1 MKFPL
6 QLSAMAWAL
15 FAALPLPSSAN
26 SRASGASY
34 VAMGSSFAAG
44 PGLLPH
50 VADAP
55 ARCGRSTHNY
65 AQQFALLRGL
75 TLADVSCSAATTQ
88 AILEAWNELPA
99 QIEAVGPATRL
110 VTVTI
115 GGNDVGY
122 VGHLLYA
129 SCRQLA
135 AQGRVAAGRCRPA
148 SEATEADFVT
158 LGRSMRAIAAAVR
171 ARAPQA
177 QLVFVDYLT
186 LLPPV
191 QRCEVTPLTA
201 AEADQA
207 RATAARLL
215 ALTAEIA
222 QATDALLLRA
232 SSLSEDHHA
241 CAAEPWVWGYPA
253 PEKQAPYHP
262 NRAGMS
268 ALAKALDRALPR

>member
-1 MKFPL
+1 MTGRPL
-6 QLSAMAWAL
+6 KPRFLLAAL
-15 FAALPLPSSAN
+15 VAALPGVAFAQPA
-26 SRASGASY
+26 ADY

-50 VADAP
+50 ATEAP
-55 ARCGRSTHNY
+55 TRCGRSTRNY
-65 AQQFALLRGL
+65 AQQLAALRGL

-88 AILEAWNELPA
+88 AILAPWKELPA
-99 QIEAVGPATRL
+99 QIDAVGPATRL

-122 VGHLLYA
+122 VGRLLHA

-135 AQGRVAAGRCRPA
+135 ELGRVAADRCRPA
-148 SEATEADFVT
+148 NEATDADFAA
-158 LGRSMRAIAAAVR
+158 LGLSMRAIAAAVR

-186 LLPPV
+186 LLPPS
-191 QRCEVTPLTA
+191 QTCAATPLTA

-215 ALTAEIA
+215 ALTAEVA
-222 QATDALLLRA
+222 KASDARLLSA
-232 SSLSEDHHA
+232 SSLSAGHDA

-253 PEKQAPYHP
+253 PDRQAPYHP
-262 NRAGMS
+262 SLAGMS
-268 ALAKALDRALPR
+268 ALARALDESLPR

>member
-1 MKFPL
+1 
-6 QLSAMAWAL
+6 
-15 FAALPLPSSAN
+15 
-26 SRASGASY
+26 
-34 VAMGSSFAAG
+34 
-44 PGLLPH
+44 
-50 VADAP
+50 
-55 ARCGRSTHNY
+55 
-65 AQQFALLRGL
+65 
-75 TLADVSCSAATTQ
+75 
-88 AILEAWNELPA
+88 
-99 QIEAVGPATRL
+99 
-110 VTVTI
+110 
-115 GGNDVGY
+115 
-122 VGHLLYA
+122 
-129 SCRQLA
+129 
-135 AQGRVAAGRCRPA
+135 
-148 SEATEADFVT
+148 
-158 LGRSMRAIAAAVR
+158 
-171 ARAPQA
+171 
-177 QLVFVDYLT
+177 
-186 LLPPV
+186 V